1 MIVLTEEFKREL
13 IAEIKHDAAFGFD
26 VYYALLGSVNGDA
39 LTKTYLDEALAK
51 QSRNFDAKLEE
62 LAREFDAKLLAQSLD
77 LKQYVEAQAQ
87 DIKTSLKQYFDAKLG
102 KIGSRWGVDAEYA
115 IREFFTKMAA
125 NWGGTVEKWRRKVR
139 LTGPEGYVYQKTYEI
154 DMVISN
160 GKRFLVE
167 VKAHSDVEDL
177 ERFLENVRFYE
188 YSEGKDHAVKK
199 ILLTF
204 SVDDRVVELA
214 ANAGIEVINGLE

>member
-1 MIVLTEEFKREL
+1 M
-13 IAEIKHDAAFGFD
+13 
-26 VYYALLGSVNGDA
+26 
-39 LTKTYLDEALAK
+39 
-51 QSRNFDAKLEE
+51 
-62 LAREFDAKLLAQSLD
+62 
-77 LKQYVEAQAQ
+77 KQYVEVQAQ
-87 DIKTSLKQYFDAKLG
+87 DIKTSLKQYFDTKLG
-102 KIGSRWGVDAEYA
+102 KIGSRWGVDAEHA

-125 NWGGTVEKWRRKVR
+125 NWGGTVEKWSRNVR

-188 YSEGKDHAVKK
+188 HTEGKDHAAKK

-214 ANAGIEVINGLE
+214 ANVGIEVINGLEEEYPTARR

>member
-1 MIVLTEEFKREL
+1 
-13 IAEIKHDAAFGFD
+13 
-26 VYYALLGSVNGDA
+26 
-39 LTKTYLDEALAK
+39 
-51 QSRNFDAKLEE
+51 
-62 LAREFDAKLLAQSLD
+62 
-77 LKQYVEAQAQ
+77 
-87 DIKTSLKQYFDAKLG
+87 
-102 KIGSRWGVDAEYA
+102 
-115 IREFFTKMAA
+115 MAA

-188 YSEGKDHAVKK
+188 HTEGKDHVVKK

-204 SVDDRVVELA
+204 SVDDRVAELA
-214 ANAGIEVINGLE
+214 ANAGTEVINGLE